1 MRKKYF
7 KMKKIITLAVLL
19 TSLNTSFAQKV
30 NLGLKNAVVIGQL
43 DNTEDRYSLEIN
55 LTELLTSR
63 GVKTIPSL
71 NIMKMGSDSQ
81 LLASDSMAQVLSS
94 KGIDTYILVSVRGYD
109 RKFKRTTSKDN
120 LFKALELGSLF
131 NLYQPDIVSVS
142 FEFKFFRNGEF
153 ITSDIV
159 KCANVSDRETV
170 LKRFRNKVGKRIS
183 SKWLK

>member
-1 MRKKYF
+1 MKKYIYLF
-7 KMKKIITLAVLL
+7 VLFA
-19 TSLNTSFAQKV
+19 TVNSSVAQKV
-30 NLGLKNAVVIGQL
+30 NLNLKNAVVIGQL

-71 NIMKMGSDSQ
+71 NIMKIGSDSQ
-81 LLASDSMAQVLSS
+81 LLASDSMTQVLKE

-109 RKFKRTTSKDN
+109 RKFKPTTSKDD
-120 LFKALELGSLF
+120 LFKSLELGSLF
-131 NLYQPDIVSVS
+131 NLHQPDIVSVS
-142 FEFKFFRNGEF
+142 FEFKFYRNGQF

-170 LKRFRNKVGKRIS
+170 LKRFRIKVGKRIT

>member
-1 MRKKYF
+1 MKKYIYLF
-7 KMKKIITLAVLL
+7 VLFA
-19 TSLNTSFAQKV
+19 TVNSSVAQKV
-30 NLGLKNAVVIGQL
+30 NLNLKNAVVIGQL

-71 NIMKMGSDSQ
+71 NIMKIGSDSQ
-81 LLASDSMAQVLSS
+81 LLASDSMKQVLLE

-109 RKFKRTTSKDN
+109 RKFKPTTSKDN

-131 NLYQPDIVSVS
+131 NLHQPDIVSVS

-170 LKRFRNKVGKRIS
+170 LKRFRIKVGKRIT

>member
-1 MRKKYF
+1 MKKY
-7 KMKKIITLAVLL
+7 IYLIVLL
-19 TSLNTSFAQKV
+19 VIANGSFAQKV
-30 NLGLKNAVVIGQL
+30 DLNLKNAVVIGQL
-43 DNTEDRYSLEIN
+43 DNSEDRYSLEIN

-81 LLASDSMAQVLSS
+81 LLASDSMTQVLKS

-109 RKFKRTTSKDN
+109 RKFKPTTSRDN
-120 LFKALELGSLF
+120 LFKSLELGSLF
-131 NLYQPDIVSVS
+131 NLHQTDIVSVS

-153 ITSDIV
+153 VTSDIV

-170 LKRFRNKVGKRIS
+170 LKRFRIKVGKRIT
-183 SKWLK
+183 SKWL

>member
-1 MRKKYF
+1 MKKYIYLF
-7 KMKKIITLAVLL
+7 VLL
-19 TSLNTSFAQKV
+19 ATVNVSFAQKV
-30 NLGLKNAVVIGQL
+30 KLGLKNAVVIGQL
-43 DNTEDRYSLEIN
+43 DNAEDRYSLEIN

-63 GVKTIPSL
+63 GVKTVPSL

-81 LLASDSMAQVLSS
+81 LFASDSMTQVLKA

-109 RKFKRTTSKDN
+109 RKFKPSTSKDN
-120 LFKALELGSLF
+120 LFKSLELGSLF

-153 ITSDIV
+153 VMSDIV

-183 SKWLK
+183 SKWL

>member
-1 MRKKYF
+1 MKKYIYLF
-7 KMKKIITLAVLL
+7 VILATV
-19 TSLNTSFAQKV
+19 NVSFAQKV
-30 NLGLKNAVVIGQL
+30 KLGLTNAVVIGQL
-43 DNTEDRYSLEIN
+43 DNAEDRYSLEIN

-63 GVKTIPSL
+63 GVKTTPAL

-81 LLASDSMAQVLSS
+81 LLASDSMTQILQA

-109 RKFKRTTSKDN
+109 RKFKPTTSKDN
-120 LFKALELGSLF
+120 LFKSLELGSLF

-153 ITSDIV
+153 VMSDIV

-170 LKRFRNKVGKRIS
+170 LKRFRNKVGKRIT
-183 SKWLK
+183 SKWL

>member
-1 MRKKYF
+1 MKKYIYLF
-7 KMKKIITLAVLL
+7 VLFA
-19 TSLNTSFAQKV
+19 TVNSSVAQKV
-30 NLGLKNAVVIGQL
+30 NLNLKNAVVIGQL

-71 NIMKMGSDSQ
+71 NIMKIGSDSQ
-81 LLASDSMAQVLSS
+81 LLASNSMTQVLKA

-109 RKFKRTTSKDN
+109 RKFKPTTSIDN
-120 LFKALELGSLF
+120 LFKSLELGSLF
-131 NLYQPDIVSVS
+131 NLYQTDIVSVS
-142 FEFKFFRNGEF
+142 FEFKFYRNGEF

-170 LKRFRNKVGKRIS
+170 LKRFRIKVGKRIS
-183 SKWLK
+183 SKWL

>member
-1 MRKKYF
+1 MKKYIYLF
-7 KMKKIITLAVLL
+7 VILATV
-19 TSLNTSFAQKV
+19 NVSFAQKV
-30 NLGLKNAVVIGQL
+30 KLGLTNAVVIGQL
-43 DNTEDRYSLEIN
+43 DNAEDRYSLEIN

-63 GVKTIPSL
+63 GVKTTPAL

-81 LLASDSMAQVLSS
+81 LLASDSMTQILQA

-109 RKFKRTTSKDN
+109 RKFKPTTSKDN
-120 LFKALELGSLF
+120 LFKSLELGSLF

-153 ITSDIV
+153 VMSDIV

-170 LKRFRNKVGKRIS
+170 LKRFRKKVGKRITK
-183 SKWLK
+183 KWLK